1 MPFYEFIMVCKIGES
16 SALATLIKNVS
27 TAILNEGGILILSI

>member
-27 TAILNEGGILILSI
+27 TTILQEGGMIYMH